1 MEVRHTIQRELNYKQ
16 IHFRLFQRIL
26 NCNHYSLGEV
36 AIGWHIYL
44 AHTVLAHKLARN
56 FGELIS

>member
-16 IHFRLFQRIL
+16 IQFRFFQRIL
-26 NCNHYSLGEV
+26 NFNHYSLCEV
-36 AIGWHIYL
+36 AVGWYIYL
-44 AHTVLAHKLARN
+44 ADTVLAHKPARN